1 MSPVSGSPRTE
12 CYRETDTAV
21 CLFSAQVDLYDKK
34 SRKRAGK
41 EKNKNKSQRI

>member
-12 CYRETDTAV
+12 CYRETDTPV

-34 SRKRAGK
+34 VEKESRQGK
-41 EKNKNKSQRI
+41 KNK